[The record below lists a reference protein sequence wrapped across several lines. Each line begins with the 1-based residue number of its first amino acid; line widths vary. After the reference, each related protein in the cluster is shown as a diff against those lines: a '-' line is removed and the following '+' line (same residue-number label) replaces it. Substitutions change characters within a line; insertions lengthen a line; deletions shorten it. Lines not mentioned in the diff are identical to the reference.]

1 MLFPCIGSI
10 EGITATNIEEL
21 TPEEVEEKVSV
32 LKAYLEQ
39 MPQKALNLGI
49 RIVLALVFLFIGMWV
64 IKMIRKIV
72 KHSMLKAKVDTGVIQ
87 FTDSFVKVGLYIILL
102 FMIASGLG
110 LDATS
115 VVAVIGSAGVAI
127 GLALQ
132 GSLANFAGGILILLL
147 KPFKV
152 GDYIKEDSNG
162 NEGNVTEIQMFYTKL
177 LTFDGRTIILPNGTL
192 ANTSLVNYTTAQF
205 RRLDVNVG
213 ISYHADIHKARQAL
227 YDFVK
232 GHSLVMQ
239 DKDVVVSVEK
249 LADSAVTLC
258 VKCYVRTEDY
268 WNLRAEI
275 LEGLKDTLDGA
286 GIEIPFPQLD
296 VHMQESE
303 K

>member
-1 MLFPCIGSI
+1 MFFSCFGSI
-10 EGITATNIEEL
+10 EGLATTDIEEL
-21 TPEEVEEKVSV
+21 TPKEVEEKVNI

-49 RIVLALVFLFIGMWV
+49 RIVLALIFLFIGMWV
-64 IKMIRKIV
+64 IRMIRKIV
-72 KHSMLKAKVDTGVIQ
+72 RHSMTKAKVDTGVIQ
-87 FTDSFVKVGLYIILL
+87 FTDSFVKVGLYVILL

-177 LTFDGRTIILPNGTL
+177 LTVDGRTVILPNGTL

-213 ISYHADIHKARQAL
+213 ISYQSDIHKARQVL

-232 GHSLVMQ
+232 GHILVMQ
-239 DKDVVVSVEK
+239 DKDVVVSVEE
-249 LADSAVTLC
+249 LADSAVILC
-258 VKCYVRTEDY
+258 VKCYVKTEDY

-275 LEGLKDTLDGA
+275 LEGLKDALDGA

-296 VHMQESE
+296 IHMAE
-303 K
+303 

>member
-1 MLFPCIGSI
+1 MIFPCIGSI
-10 EGITATNIEEL
+10 EGLTATNIEEL

-72 KHSMLKAKVDTGVIQ
+72 KHSMIKAKVDTGVVQ

-213 ISYHADIHKARQAL
+213 ISYHADVHKARKAL

-239 DKDVVVSVEK
+239 DKDVVVSVEE

-275 LEGLKDTLDGA
+275 LEGLKDTLDQA

-296 VHMQESE
+296 VHMQE
-303 K
+303 

>member
-1 MLFPCIGSI
+1 MFFPCFGSI
-10 EGITATNIEEL
+10 EGLTATNIEEL

-72 KHSMLKAKVDTGVIQ
+72 KHSMIKAKVDTGVIQ

-162 NEGNVTEIQMFYTKL
+162 NEGSVTEIQMFYTKL

-213 ISYHADIHKARQAL
+213 ISYHADVHKARKAL

-239 DKDVVVSVEK
+239 DKDVVVSVEE

-275 LEGLKDTLDGA
+275 LEGLKDTLDQA

-296 VHMQESE
+296 VHMQE
-303 K
+303 